1 MTFWDHL
8 DELRGTL
15 LRCLAVTLMATVAA
29 FCLKDPL
36 FEIYLAP
43 GSDSFVSYRFLSGL
57 VGDTMP
63 AFHVDLINTG
73 LAGQFMVHLR
83 GALCAG
89 VLVTSPY
96 ILYCL
101 FMFISPGLY
110 RSERRAAVMALL
122 PGYLMFIVGVMVS
135 YFIIF
140 PLTFRFLGTYQVA
153 SQVTNIISVESYMS
167 TLIVLSLAM
176 GVVFEL
182 PVVSAVLARTGL
194 LTSAPMRR
202 YRRHA
207 IVVILIAAAVI
218 TPTSDIFT
226 LLAVALPIYLLYE
239 ASILIVALIRRRNRA
254 ED

>member
-8 DELRGTL
+8 DELRGAL
-15 LRCLAVTLMATVAA
+15 LRCLAVTLVATVVA
-29 FCLKDPL
+29 FCLKDWL
-36 FEIYLAP
+36 FGIYLAP
-43 GSDSFVSYRFLSGL
+43 ESDSFVSYRFLGSL
-57 VGDTMP
+57 VGDAMP

-73 LAGQFMVHLR
+73 LAGQFMVHLQ

-89 VLVTSPY
+89 VLVASPY

-110 RSERRAAVMALL
+110 RSERRAAVAALV
-122 PGYLMFIVGVMVS
+122 PGYIMFMAGIAVS
-135 YFIIF
+135 YFLIF

-153 SQVTNIISVESYMS
+153 ARVINMISLESYMS

-182 PVVSAVLARTGL
+182 PVVSGVMARTGL

-207 IVVILIAAAVI
+207 IVAILIAAAII

-239 ASILIVALIRRRNRA
+239 VSIVVVGALGKKRA
-254 ED
+254 AEE